1 MCWRSLLIFLAVVFL
16 AAPAAVA
23 QVDPCA
29 YRSIT
34 VSAPSSGSS
43 AAQLTPADFSASMN
57 QRGLTIV
64 SVVPNSAPVRVI
76 IALDASGSMTSPVHS
91 WGENLDVAE
100 EFLKRLPA
108 SSLAGLVVFA
118 DQPEIVVRLTLDRDA
133 IHQQLEGIRARHKI
147 AATALWDNL
156 ASTAAMFGPAQPG
169 DVIYLL
175 SDGDDDASRSTLY
188 TVQGDLWSRGIRLFM
203 ISLDPEKKGNP
214 PKMKYRQALVE
225 QLVRDS
231 GGSSLRVPEKP
242 TKKSSDEEREAVT
255 NLLGSALLSRQFKAI
270 SEFDILRVELPQP
283 MHESMRW
290 DLTVPQRGPADP
302 PILFPRALP
311 ACPAAP
317 N

>member
-1 MCWRSLLIFLAVVFL
+1 MFWRPILIV
-16 AAPAAVA
+16 AAILGVAPPAAFA
-23 QVDPCA
+23 QADPCS
-29 YRSIT
+29 YRSIP
-34 VSAPSSGSS
+34 VSREAGGAS
-43 AAQLTPADFSASMN
+43 AVPLTPGDLSASIDKKPV
-57 QRGLTIV
+57 TIV
-64 SVVPNSAPVRVI
+64 SVVPNSGPVRVI
-76 IALDASGSMTSPVHS
+76 MALDASGSMTSPVHS

-118 DQPEIVVRLTLDRDA
+118 DRPEIVLRLTLDRDA

-147 AATALWDNL
+147 ASTALWDNL
-156 ASTAAMFGPAQPG
+156 ATTAAMFGPAQPG

-175 SDGDDDASRSTLY
+175 SDGDDDASRSNLY
-188 TVQGDLWSRGIRLFM
+188 TVQSDLWSRGIPLFM
-203 ISLDPEKKGNP
+203 ISLGAEKKGNP
-214 PKMKYRQALVE
+214 PKMKERQALVE

-231 GGSSLRVPEKP
+231 GGSSLGVPEKP

-255 NLLGSALLSRQFKAI
+255 DLMGSALLSRQFKAI

-302 PILFPRALP
+302 PILFPRVLP

>member
-1 MCWRSLLIFLAVVFL
+1 MCWRSPIIFLAVVFL

-34 VSAPSSGSS
+34 VSVQSSGSS
-43 AAQLTPADFSASMN
+43 ATQLTPADFSASMN
-57 QRGLTIV
+57 QRRLTIV

-118 DQPEIVVRLTLDRDA
+118 DRPEIVVRLTLDRDA
-133 IHQQLEGIRARHKI
+133 IHKQLEGIRARHKI
-147 AATALWDNL
+147 ASTALWDNL
-156 ASTAAMFGPAQPG
+156 ASTVAMFGPAQPG

-175 SDGDDDASRSTLY
+175 SDGDDDASRSNLY
-188 TVQGDLWSRGIRLFM
+188 TVQSDLGSRGIRLFM
-203 ISLDPEKKGNP
+203 ISLGTEKKGNP
-214 PKMKYRQALVE
+214 PKMKERQALVE

-255 NLLGSALLSRQFKAI
+255 DLMGSALLSRQFKAI

-290 DLTVPQRGPADP
+290 DLTGPQRGPADP